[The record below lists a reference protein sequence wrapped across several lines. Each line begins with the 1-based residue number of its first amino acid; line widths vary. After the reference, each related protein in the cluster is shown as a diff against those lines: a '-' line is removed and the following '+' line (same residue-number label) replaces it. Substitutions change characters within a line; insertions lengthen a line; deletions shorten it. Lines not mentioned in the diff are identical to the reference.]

1 MKKVDYKPFLFFS
14 IYAIVLVFPSIGCF
28 NLFDWDEI
36 NFAESSREMID
47 SNNFFQV
54 MVNFEPFH
62 EKPPLYFW
70 LQVIS
75 MKIFGISS
83 FSARLPNAVLSIIF
97 PVILFNIGSRLKNK
111 TFGWIWALIFLSGL
125 LPNLYFRT
133 GIIDPYFNL
142 FIFLSIYF
150 FYLSI
155 THNKIKNIF
164 FSGLFSG
171 LAILAKGPVGLLL
184 VLLSC
189 SIYSL
194 TSRKKIT
201 LKNILIFIFT
211 VIIVSSPWYIIEL
224 INKGP
229 WFLIEFIQ
237 YQIEL
242 FSKPVA
248 GHKQPVFYHF
258 VIVLF
263 GCIPFSFFALRNIFI
278 DSKSDLK
285 FEKMMRICFWTVLV
299 LFTIVTTK
307 IVHYSSMAYVPLSF
321 LGSLE
326 FYKIIKGKRFNKV
339 LKLLL
344 FLLNSIIAIVLSLFI
359 YLLIYKKEIIMS
371 FSDDTQFK
379 TLLNLNLSWQGWEWT
394 IPLIIAFSSLLWI
407 IKFEFYP
414 LKSLAIYSLLIGLSF
429 SLISY
434 FIIPKIEFAIQG
446 TAVSFYKDIS
456 KEKKYLTTVGFKSYA
471 PYFYSEVD
479 HLKKVDKLYQ
489 KKSEILK
496 KYFSANSLNDLNRL
510 QKNKFNGH
518 VLSWLI
524 KGDVD
529 RTVYF
534 VSKKSKPILLL
545 QNSKNLKLIKDQ
557 AGYQFYK
564 RELK

>member
-14 IYAIVLVFPSIGCF
+14 IYTIILVFPSVGCF

-36 NFAESSREMID
+36 NFAESSREMIV

-54 MVNFEPFH
+54 MINFEPFH

-75 MKIFGISS
+75 MKIFGVSS
-83 FSARLPNAVLSIIF
+83 FSARLPNAVLCIIF

-111 TFGWIWALIFLSGL
+111 TFGWIWSLIFLGGL

-142 FIFLSIYF
+142 FIFISIYF
-150 FYLSI
+150 FFQSVS
-155 THNKIKNIF
+155 TSKVKNVF
-164 FSGLFSG
+164 LSGLFSG
-171 LAILAKGPVGLLL
+171 LAILTKGPVGLLI

-189 SIYSL
+189 SIYSF
-194 TSRKKIT
+194 SAREKISWKKIF
-201 LKNILIFIFT
+201 IFIFT
-211 VIIVSSPWYIIEL
+211 VIIVSSPWYMIEL

-229 WFLIEFIQ
+229 WFLIEFIK

-248 GHKQPVFYHF
+248 GHQQPVFYHF
-258 VIVLF
+258 VVVLF
-263 GCIPFSFFALRNIFI
+263 GCVPFSLFALRNIFK
-278 DSKSDLK
+278 DSKSDLR
-285 FEKMMRICFWTVLV
+285 FEKMMRICFWTVLI
-299 LFTIVTTK
+299 LFSIVSTK

-321 LGSLE
+321 LGSIE
-326 FYKIIKGKRFNKV
+326 IYKIIKGKRFSKRI
-339 LKLLL
+339 KLFL
-344 FLLNSIIAIVLSLFI
+344 FLLSSFISTILSLFI
-359 YLLIYKKEIIMS
+359 YLLIYQKDIIMII
-371 FSDDTQFK
+371 SDDIQLR
-379 TLLNLNLSWQGWEWT
+379 TLLNLNLLWQGWEWA
-394 IPLIIAFSSLLWI
+394 IPLIIVFASLLWF
-407 IKFEFYP
+407 IKFKFNP
-414 LKSLAIYSLLIGLSF
+414 LKYLAIYSILIGLSF
-429 SLISY
+429 SLISF

-446 TAVSFYKDIS
+446 TAVAFYEDIS

-479 HLKKVDKLYQ
+479 HLNKVDKLYQ
-489 KKSEILK
+489 KKSDILK
-496 KYFSANSLNDLNRL
+496 KYFSSSSLNDLNRL

-524 KGDVD
+524 HGDVD

-545 QNSKNLKLIKDQ
+545 QNAKNLELIKDQ

>member
-36 NFAESSREMID
+36 NFAESSREMIV

-75 MKIFGISS
+75 MKIFGVSS
-83 FSARLPNAVLSIIF
+83 FSARLPNAVLTIVF

-111 TFGWIWALIFLSGL
+111 TFGWIWSLIFLSGL

-150 FYLSI
+150 FFLSI
-155 THNKIKNIF
+155 TYNKIKNIF

-189 SIYSL
+189 IVYSL
-194 TSRKKIT
+194 TTRKIISLKKIF
-201 LKNILIFIFT
+201 IFIFT
-211 VIIVSSPWYIIEL
+211 VIIVSSPWYMIEL
-224 INKGP
+224 VNKGP

-248 GHKQPVFYHF
+248 GHQQPVYYHF
-258 VIVLF
+258 VVLLF

-285 FEKMMRICFWTVLV
+285 FEKMMRICFWTVLI

-321 LGSLE
+321 LGSIE
-326 FYKIIKGKRFNKV
+326 IYKIIKGKRFSKGI
-339 LKLLL
+339 KLSLILL
-344 FLLNSIIAIVLSLFI
+344 SSFISTLLSLFI
-359 YLLIYKKEIIMS
+359 YLLIYQKDIIMII
-371 FSDDTQFK
+371 SDDIQIR
-379 TLLNLNLSWQGWEWT
+379 TLLNLNLLWQGWEWA
-394 IPLIIAFSSLLWI
+394 IPLIIVFASLLWF
-407 IKFEFYP
+407 IKFKFHP
-414 LKSLAIYSLLIGLSF
+414 LKYLAIYSILIGLSF
-429 SLISY
+429 SLISL

-446 TAVSFYKDIS
+446 TAVAFYEDIS

-510 QKNKFNGH
+510 QKNKFNGY

-524 KGDVD
+524 NGEVD

-545 QNSKNLKLIKDQ
+545 QNAKNLELIKDK

>member
-155 THNKIKNIF
+155 THNMIKNIF

-248 GHKQPVFYHF
+248 GHQQPVFYHF

>member
-14 IYAIVLVFPSIGCF
+14 IYTIILVFPSVGCF

-36 NFAESSREMID
+36 NFAESSREMIV

-54 MVNFEPFH
+54 MINFEPFH

-75 MKIFGISS
+75 MKIFGVSS
-83 FSARLPNAVLSIIF
+83 FSARLPNAVLCIIF

-111 TFGWIWALIFLSGL
+111 TFGWIWSLIFLGGL

-142 FIFLSIYF
+142 FIFISIYF
-150 FYLSI
+150 FFQSVS
-155 THNKIKNIF
+155 TSKVKNVF
-164 FSGLFSG
+164 LSGLFSG
-171 LAILAKGPVGLLL
+171 LAILTKGPVGLLI

-189 SIYSL
+189 SIYSF
-194 TSRKKIT
+194 SAREKISWKKIF
-201 LKNILIFIFT
+201 IFIFT
-211 VIIVSSPWYIIEL
+211 VIIVSSPWYMIEL

-229 WFLIEFIQ
+229 WFLIEFIK

-248 GHKQPVFYHF
+248 GHQQPVFYHF
-258 VIVLF
+258 VVVLF
-263 GCIPFSFFALRNIFI
+263 GCVPFSLFALRNIFK
-278 DSKSDLK
+278 DSKSDLR
-285 FEKMMRICFWTVLV
+285 FEKMMRICFWTVLI
-299 LFTIVTTK
+299 LFTIVRTK

-321 LGSLE
+321 LGSIE
-326 FYKIIKGKRFNKV
+326 IYKIIKGKRFSKRI
-339 LKLLL
+339 KLFL
-344 FLLNSIIAIVLSLFI
+344 FLLSSFISTVLSLFI
-359 YLLIYKKEIIMS
+359 YLLIYQKDIIMII
-371 FSDDTQFK
+371 SDDIQLR
-379 TLLNLNLSWQGWEWT
+379 TLLNLNLLWQGWEWA
-394 IPLIIAFSSLLWI
+394 IPLIIVFASLLWF
-407 IKFEFYP
+407 IKFKFNP
-414 LKSLAIYSLLIGLSF
+414 LKYLAIYSILIGLSF
-429 SLISY
+429 SLISL

-446 TAVSFYKDIS
+446 TAVAFYEDIS

-479 HLKKVDKLYQ
+479 HLNKVDKLYQ
-489 KKSEILK
+489 KKSDILK
-496 KYFSANSLNDLNRL
+496 KYFSSSSLNDLNRL

-524 KGDVD
+524 HGDVD

-545 QNSKNLKLIKDQ
+545 QNAKNLELIKDQ

>member
-14 IYAIVLVFPSIGCF
+14 IYTIILVFPSVGCF

-36 NFAESSREMID
+36 NFAESSREMIV

-54 MVNFEPFH
+54 MINFEPFH

-75 MKIFGISS
+75 MKIFGVSS
-83 FSARLPNAVLSIIF
+83 FSARLPNAVLCIIF

-111 TFGWIWALIFLSGL
+111 TFGWIWSLIFLGGL

-142 FIFLSIYF
+142 FIFISIYF
-150 FYLSI
+150 FFQSVS
-155 THNKIKNIF
+155 TSKVKNIF
-164 FSGLFSG
+164 LSGLFSG
-171 LAILAKGPVGLLL
+171 LAILTKGPVGLLI

-189 SIYSL
+189 SIYSF
-194 TSRKKIT
+194 SAREKISWKKIF
-201 LKNILIFIFT
+201 IFIFT

-229 WFLIEFIQ
+229 WFLIEFIK

-248 GHKQPVFYHF
+248 GHQQPVFYHF
-258 VIVLF
+258 VVVLF
-263 GCIPFSFFALRNIFI
+263 GCVPFSLFALRNIFK
-278 DSKSDLK
+278 DSKSDLR
-285 FEKMMRICFWTVLV
+285 FEKMMRICFWTVLI
-299 LFTIVTTK
+299 LFTIVSTK

-321 LGSLE
+321 LGSIE
-326 FYKIIKGKRFNKV
+326 IYKIIKGKRFSKGI
-339 LKLLL
+339 KLFL
-344 FLLNSIIAIVLSLFI
+344 FLLSSFISTVLSLFI
-359 YLLIYKKEIIMS
+359 YLLIYQKDIIMII
-371 FSDDTQFK
+371 SDDIQLR
-379 TLLNLNLSWQGWEWT
+379 TLLNLNLLWQGWEWA
-394 IPLIIAFSSLLWI
+394 IPLIIVFASLLWF
-407 IKFEFYP
+407 IKFKFNP
-414 LKSLAIYSLLIGLSF
+414 LKYLAIYSILIGLSF
-429 SLISY
+429 SLISL

-446 TAVSFYKDIS
+446 TAVAFYEDIS

-479 HLKKVDKLYQ
+479 HLNKVDKLYQ
-489 KKSEILK
+489 KKSDILK
-496 KYFSANSLNDLNRL
+496 KYFSSSSLNDLNRL

-524 KGDVD
+524 HGDVD

-545 QNSKNLKLIKDQ
+545 QNAKNLELIKDQ

>member
-14 IYAIVLVFPSIGCF
+14 IYTIILVFPSIGCF

-36 NFAESSREMID
+36 NFAESSREMIV

-54 MVNFEPFH
+54 MINFEPFH

-75 MKIFGISS
+75 MKIFGVSS
-83 FSARLPNAVLSIIF
+83 FSARLPNAVLCIIF

-111 TFGWIWALIFLSGL
+111 TFGWIWSLIFLSGL

-142 FIFLSIYF
+142 FIFISIYF
-150 FYLSI
+150 FFQSVS
-155 THNKIKNIF
+155 TSKVKNVF
-164 FSGLFSG
+164 LSGLFSG
-171 LAILAKGPVGLLL
+171 LAILTKGPVGLLI

-189 SIYSL
+189 SIYSFS
-194 TSRKKIT
+194 TREKISWKK
-201 LKNILIFIFT
+201 IFIFT
-211 VIIVSSPWYIIEL
+211 VIIVSSPWYMIEL

-229 WFLIEFIQ
+229 WFLIEFIK

-248 GHKQPVFYHF
+248 GHQQPVFYHF
-258 VIVLF
+258 VVVLF
-263 GCIPFSFFALRNIFI
+263 GCVPFSLFALRNIFK
-278 DSKSDLK
+278 DSKSDLR
-285 FEKMMRICFWTVLV
+285 FEKMMRICFWTVLI
-299 LFTIVTTK
+299 LFSIVSTK

-321 LGSLE
+321 LGSIE
-326 FYKIIKGKRFNKV
+326 IYKIIKGKRFSKRI
-339 LKLLL
+339 KLFL
-344 FLLNSIIAIVLSLFI
+344 FLLSSFISTLLSLFI
-359 YLLIYKKEIIMS
+359 YLLIYQKDIIMII
-371 FSDDTQFK
+371 SDDIQLR
-379 TLLNLNLSWQGWEWT
+379 TLLNLNLLWQGWEWA
-394 IPLIIAFSSLLWI
+394 IPLIIVFASLLWF
-407 IKFEFYP
+407 IKFKFNP
-414 LKSLAIYSLLIGLSF
+414 LKYLAIYSILIGLSF
-429 SLISY
+429 SLISL

-446 TAVSFYKDIS
+446 TAVAFYEDIS

-471 PYFYSEVD
+471 PYFYSEVN
-479 HLKKVDKLYQ
+479 HLNKVDKLYQ
-489 KKSEILK
+489 KKSDILK
-496 KYFSANSLNDLNRL
+496 KYISSSSLNDLNRL

-524 KGDVD
+524 HGDVD

-545 QNSKNLKLIKDQ
+545 QNAKNLELIKDQ

>member
-14 IYAIVLVFPSIGCF
+14 IYTIILVFPSVGCF

-36 NFAESSREMID
+36 NFAESSREMIV

-54 MVNFEPFH
+54 MINFEPFH

-75 MKIFGISS
+75 MKIFGVSS
-83 FSARLPNAVLSIIF
+83 FSARLPNAVLCIIF

-111 TFGWIWALIFLSGL
+111 TFGWIWSLIFLGGL

-142 FIFLSIYF
+142 FIFISIYF
-150 FYLSI
+150 FFQSVS
-155 THNKIKNIF
+155 TSKVKNVF
-164 FSGLFSG
+164 LSGLFSG
-171 LAILAKGPVGLLL
+171 LAILTKGPVGLLI

-189 SIYSL
+189 SIYSF
-194 TSRKKIT
+194 SAREKISWKKIF
-201 LKNILIFIFT
+201 IFIFT
-211 VIIVSSPWYIIEL
+211 VIIVSSPWYMIEL

-229 WFLIEFIQ
+229 WFLIEFIK

-248 GHKQPVFYHF
+248 GHQQPVFYHF
-258 VIVLF
+258 VVVLF
-263 GCIPFSFFALRNIFI
+263 GCVPFSLFALRNIFK
-278 DSKSDLK
+278 DSKSDLR
-285 FEKMMRICFWTVLV
+285 FEKMMRICFWTVLI
-299 LFTIVTTK
+299 LFTIVRTK

-321 LGSLE
+321 LGSIE
-326 FYKIIKGKRFNKV
+326 IYKIIKGKRFSKGI
-339 LKLLL
+339 KLFL
-344 FLLNSIIAIVLSLFI
+344 FLLSSFISTVLSLFI
-359 YLLIYKKEIIMS
+359 YLLIYQKDIIMII
-371 FSDDTQFK
+371 SDDIQLR
-379 TLLNLNLSWQGWEWT
+379 TLLNLNLLWQGWEWA
-394 IPLIIAFSSLLWI
+394 IPLIIVFASLLWF
-407 IKFEFYP
+407 IKFKFNP
-414 LKSLAIYSLLIGLSF
+414 LKYLAIYSILIGLSF
-429 SLISY
+429 SLISL

-446 TAVSFYKDIS
+446 TAVAFYEDIS

-479 HLKKVDKLYQ
+479 HLNKVDKLYQ
-489 KKSEILK
+489 KKSDILK
-496 KYFSANSLNDLNRL
+496 KYFSSSSLNDLNRL

-524 KGDVD
+524 HGDVD

-545 QNSKNLKLIKDQ
+545 QNAKNLELIKDQ

>member
-36 NFAESSREMID
+36 NFAESSREMII

-54 MVNFEPFH
+54 MINFEPFH

-83 FSARLPNAVLSIIF
+83 FSARLPNAVLSVIF

-155 THNKIKNIF
+155 TNNKIKNIF

-189 SIYSL
+189 SIYFL
-194 TSRKKIT
+194 TSRKKIS

-211 VIIVSSPWYIIEL
+211 VIIVSSPWYILEL

-248 GHKQPVFYHF
+248 GHQQPVFYHF

-307 IVHYSSMAYVPLSF
+307 IVHYSSMAYIPLSF
-321 LGSLE
+321 LGSIE

-344 FLLNSIIAIVLSLFI
+344 FLLSSIIAIVLSLFI

-371 FSDDTQFK
+371 FSDDNQFK

-407 IKFEFYP
+407 IKFKFHL
-414 LKSLAIYSLLIGLSF
+414 LKCLAIYSLLIGLSF

-434 FIIPKIEFAIQG
+434 FIIPNVEFAIQG

-510 QKNKFNGH
+510 QKNKFNGY

-524 KGDVD
+524 NGDVD

-545 QNSKNLKLIKDQ
+545 QNAKNLELIKDQ

-564 RELK
+564 RKLK

>member
-248 GHKQPVFYHF
+248 GHQQPVFYHF

>member
-14 IYAIVLVFPSIGCF
+14 IYTIILVFPSVGCF

-36 NFAESSREMID
+36 NFAESSREMIV

-54 MVNFEPFH
+54 MINFEPFH

-75 MKIFGISS
+75 MKIFGVSS
-83 FSARLPNAVLSIIF
+83 FSARLPNAVLCIIF

-111 TFGWIWALIFLSGL
+111 TFGWIWSLIFLGGL

-142 FIFLSIYF
+142 FIFISIYF
-150 FYLSI
+150 FFQSVS
-155 THNKIKNIF
+155 TSKVKNVF
-164 FSGLFSG
+164 LSGLFSG
-171 LAILAKGPVGLLL
+171 LAILTKGPVGLLI

-189 SIYSL
+189 SIYSF
-194 TSRKKIT
+194 SAREKISWKKIF
-201 LKNILIFIFT
+201 IFIFT
-211 VIIVSSPWYIIEL
+211 VIIVSSPWYMIEL

-229 WFLIEFIQ
+229 WFLIEFIK

-248 GHKQPVFYHF
+248 GHQQPVFYHF
-258 VIVLF
+258 VVVLF
-263 GCIPFSFFALRNIFI
+263 GCVPFSLFALRNIFK
-278 DSKSDLK
+278 DSKSDLR
-285 FEKMMRICFWTVLV
+285 FEKMMRICFWTVLI
-299 LFTIVTTK
+299 LFSIVSTK

-321 LGSLE
+321 LGSIE
-326 FYKIIKGKRFNKV
+326 IYKIIKGKRFSKRI
-339 LKLLL
+339 KLFL
-344 FLLNSIIAIVLSLFI
+344 FLLSSFISTILSLFI
-359 YLLIYKKEIIMS
+359 YLLIYQKDIIMII
-371 FSDDTQFK
+371 SDDIQLR
-379 TLLNLNLSWQGWEWT
+379 TLLNLNLLWQGWEWA
-394 IPLIIAFSSLLWI
+394 IPLIIVFASLLWF
-407 IKFEFYP
+407 IKFKFNP
-414 LKSLAIYSLLIGLSF
+414 LKYLAIYSILIGLSF
-429 SLISY
+429 SLISL

-446 TAVSFYKDIS
+446 TAVAFYEDIS

-479 HLKKVDKLYQ
+479 HLNKVDKLYQ
-489 KKSEILK
+489 KKSDILK
-496 KYFSANSLNDLNRL
+496 KYFSSSSLNDLNRL

-524 KGDVD
+524 HGDVD

-545 QNSKNLKLIKDQ
+545 QNAKNLELIKDQ

>member
-14 IYAIVLVFPSIGCF
+14 IYTIILVFPSVGCF

-36 NFAESSREMID
+36 NFAESSREMIV

-54 MVNFEPFH
+54 MINFEPFH

-75 MKIFGISS
+75 MKIFGVSS
-83 FSARLPNAVLSIIF
+83 FSARLPNAVLCIIF

-111 TFGWIWALIFLSGL
+111 TFGWIWSLIFLGGL

-142 FIFLSIYF
+142 FIFISIYF
-150 FYLSI
+150 FFQSVS
-155 THNKIKNIF
+155 TSKVKNVF
-164 FSGLFSG
+164 LSGLFSG
-171 LAILAKGPVGLLL
+171 LAILTKGPVGLLI

-189 SIYSL
+189 SIYSF
-194 TSRKKIT
+194 SAREKISWKKIF
-201 LKNILIFIFT
+201 IFIFT
-211 VIIVSSPWYIIEL
+211 VIIVSSPWYMIEL

-229 WFLIEFIQ
+229 WFLIEFIK

-248 GHKQPVFYHF
+248 GHQQPVFYHF
-258 VIVLF
+258 VVVLF
-263 GCIPFSFFALRNIFI
+263 GCVPFSLFALRNIFK
-278 DSKSDLK
+278 DSKSDLR
-285 FEKMMRICFWTVLV
+285 FEKMMRICFWTVLI
-299 LFTIVTTK
+299 LFSIVSTK

-321 LGSLE
+321 LGSIE
-326 FYKIIKGKRFNKV
+326 IYKIIKGKRFSKGI
-339 LKLLL
+339 KLFL
-344 FLLNSIIAIVLSLFI
+344 FLLSSFISTVLSLFI
-359 YLLIYKKEIIMS
+359 YLLIYQKDIIMII
-371 FSDDTQFK
+371 SDDIQLR
-379 TLLNLNLSWQGWEWT
+379 TLLNLNLLWQGWEWA
-394 IPLIIAFSSLLWI
+394 IPLIIVFASLLWF
-407 IKFEFYP
+407 IKFKFNP
-414 LKSLAIYSLLIGLSF
+414 LKYLAIYSILIGLSF
-429 SLISY
+429 SLISL

-446 TAVSFYKDIS
+446 TAVAFYEDIS

-479 HLKKVDKLYQ
+479 HLNKVDKLYQ
-489 KKSEILK
+489 KKSDILK
-496 KYFSANSLNDLNRL
+496 KYFSSSSLNDLNRL

-524 KGDVD
+524 HGDVD

-545 QNSKNLKLIKDQ
+545 QNAKNLELIKDQ

>member
-14 IYAIVLVFPSIGCF
+14 IYTIILVFPSVGCF

-36 NFAESSREMID
+36 NFAESSREMIV

-54 MVNFEPFH
+54 MINFEPFH

-75 MKIFGISS
+75 MKIFGVSS
-83 FSARLPNAVLSIIF
+83 FSARLPNAVLCIIF

-111 TFGWIWALIFLSGL
+111 TFGWIWSLIFLGGL

-142 FIFLSIYF
+142 FIFISIYF
-150 FYLSI
+150 FFQSVS
-155 THNKIKNIF
+155 TSKIKNVF
-164 FSGLFSG
+164 LSGLFSG
-171 LAILAKGPVGLLL
+171 LAILTKGPVGLLI

-189 SIYSL
+189 SIYSFS
-194 TSRKKIT
+194 TREKISWKKIF
-201 LKNILIFIFT
+201 IFIFT
-211 VIIVSSPWYIIEL
+211 VIIVSSPWYMIEL

-229 WFLIEFIQ
+229 WFLIEFIK

-248 GHKQPVFYHF
+248 GHQQPVFYHF
-258 VIVLF
+258 VVVLF
-263 GCIPFSFFALRNIFI
+263 GCVPFSLFALRNIFK
-278 DSKSDLK
+278 DSKSDLR
-285 FEKMMRICFWTVLV
+285 FEKMMRICFWTVLI
-299 LFTIVTTK
+299 LFSIVSTK

-321 LGSLE
+321 LGSIE
-326 FYKIIKGKRFNKV
+326 IYKIIKGKRFSKGI
-339 LKLLL
+339 KLFL
-344 FLLNSIIAIVLSLFI
+344 FLLSSFISTILSLFI
-359 YLLIYKKEIIMS
+359 YLLIYQKDIIMII
-371 FSDDTQFK
+371 SDDIQLR
-379 TLLNLNLSWQGWEWT
+379 TLLNLNLLWQGWEWA
-394 IPLIIAFSSLLWI
+394 IPLIIVFASLLWF
-407 IKFEFYP
+407 IKFKFNP
-414 LKSLAIYSLLIGLSF
+414 LKYLAIYSILIGLSF
-429 SLISY
+429 SLISL

-446 TAVSFYKDIS
+446 TAVAFYEDIS

-479 HLKKVDKLYQ
+479 HLNKVDKLYQ
-489 KKSEILK
+489 KKSDILK
-496 KYFSANSLNDLNRL
+496 KYFSSSSLNDLNRL

-524 KGDVD
+524 HGDVD

-545 QNSKNLKLIKDQ
+545 QNAKNLELIKDQ

>member
-14 IYAIVLVFPSIGCF
+14 IYTIILVFPSVGCF

-36 NFAESSREMID
+36 NFAESSREMIV

-54 MVNFEPFH
+54 MINFEPFH

-75 MKIFGISS
+75 MKIFGVSS
-83 FSARLPNAVLSIIF
+83 FSARLPNAVLCIIF

-111 TFGWIWALIFLSGL
+111 TFGWIWSLIFLGGL

-142 FIFLSIYF
+142 FIFISIYF
-150 FYLSI
+150 FFQSVS
-155 THNKIKNIF
+155 TSKVKNVF
-164 FSGLFSG
+164 LSGLFSG
-171 LAILAKGPVGLLL
+171 LAILTKGPVGLLI

-189 SIYSL
+189 SIYSF
-194 TSRKKIT
+194 SAREKISWKKIF
-201 LKNILIFIFT
+201 IFIFT
-211 VIIVSSPWYIIEL
+211 VIIVSSPWYMIEL

-229 WFLIEFIQ
+229 WFLIEFIK

-248 GHKQPVFYHF
+248 GHQQPVFYHF
-258 VIVLF
+258 VVVLF
-263 GCIPFSFFALRNIFI
+263 GCVPFSLFALRNIFK
-278 DSKSDLK
+278 DSKSDLR
-285 FEKMMRICFWTVLV
+285 FEKMMRICFWTVLI
-299 LFTIVTTK
+299 LFTIVRTK

-321 LGSLE
+321 LGSIE
-326 FYKIIKGKRFNKV
+326 IYKIIKGKRFSKRI
-339 LKLLL
+339 KLFL
-344 FLLNSIIAIVLSLFI
+344 FLLSSFISTILSLFI
-359 YLLIYKKEIIMS
+359 YLLIYQKDIIMVI
-371 FSDDTQFK
+371 SDDIQLR
-379 TLLNLNLSWQGWEWT
+379 TLLNLNLLWQGWEWA
-394 IPLIIAFSSLLWI
+394 IPLIIVFASLLWF
-407 IKFEFYP
+407 IKFKFNP
-414 LKSLAIYSLLIGLSF
+414 LKYLAIYSILIGLSF
-429 SLISY
+429 SLISL

-446 TAVSFYKDIS
+446 TAVAFYEDIS

-479 HLKKVDKLYQ
+479 HLNKVDKLYQ
-489 KKSEILK
+489 KKSDILK
-496 KYFSANSLNDLNRL
+496 KYFSSSSLNDLNRL

-524 KGDVD
+524 HGDVD

-545 QNSKNLKLIKDQ
+545 QNAKNLELIKDQ

>member
-1 MKKVDYKPFLFFS
+1 MKTVDYKPFLFFS

-36 NFAESSREMID
+36 NFAESSREMIV

-111 TFGWIWALIFLSGL
+111 TFGWIWALIFLSGF

-184 VLLSC
+184 VLLPC
-189 SIYSL
+189 SIYFL
-194 TSRKKIT
+194 TSRKKIS

-248 GHKQPVFYHF
+248 GHQQPVFYHF

-307 IVHYSSMAYVPLSF
+307 IVHYSSMAYIPLSF

-344 FLLNSIIAIVLSLFI
+344 FLLSSIIAIVLSLFI

-407 IKFEFYP
+407 IKFKFNP

-446 TAVSFYKDIS
+446 TAVSFYRDIS

-479 HLKKVDKLYQ
+479 HLKKVDKLFQ

-510 QKNKFNGH
+510 QKNKFNGY

-545 QNSKNLKLIKDQ
+545 QNSKNLELIKDQ